1 MHFKTYYVFVFV
13 HYRVLQFSTSE
24 YITWNE
30 ISVTDVYQRGQVP
43 IIITIIM
50 LCPFFSYFHFFLY
63 MHGFFQDSF
72 RSDIRTHSQCQNP
85 YFLPIRYRK
94 FPIYVHK
101 FGPLIMG
108 KHLKGERNIKCGSSE
123 LLLLVTVGM
132 VIFVF
137 IIFALDSNR
146 FNNGC
151 QMISNE
157 VKSYQQILL

>member
-1 MHFKTYYVFVFV
+1 
-13 HYRVLQFSTSE
+13 
-24 YITWNE
+24 
-30 ISVTDVYQRGQVP
+30 
-43 IIITIIM
+43 
-50 LCPFFSYFHFFLY
+50 
-63 MHGFFQDSF
+63 
-72 RSDIRTHSQCQNP
+72 
-85 YFLPIRYRK
+85 
-94 FPIYVHK
+94 
-101 FGPLIMG
+101 MG